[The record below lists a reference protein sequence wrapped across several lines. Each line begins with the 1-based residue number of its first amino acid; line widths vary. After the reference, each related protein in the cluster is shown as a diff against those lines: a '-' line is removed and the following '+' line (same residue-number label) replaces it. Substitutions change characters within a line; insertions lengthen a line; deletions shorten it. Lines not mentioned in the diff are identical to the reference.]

1 MKKLLFFLFV
11 SLIINFS
18 WSQCAKPILVTP
30 ENVSTITDPYQLTFL
45 HEIPKNYVDSLVYT
59 LLHAKSLIDQQKIVE
74 TIAKTGTQEA
84 FLLLWVASFHPL
96 VFEDMNPFGT
106 LCAIIDHS
114 NGPSLLN
121 KYFFKNRVKVLDT
134 SNPQTDKYNFK
145 QAILKECAKKKPK
158 AYFCTVRNK
167 AYTLNEMQQIIDNSF
182 NEYIPCANPILI
194 TDKNM
199 YAIHN
204 PYELTFLHR
213 DPQNIVDSVVYFLR
227 FGPITLETKDLL
239 QKMAESKLPE
249 AFSLLYLSCKL
260 SKKMDL
266 GNNIFHSIAN
276 QIVIWGGFELLNKH
290 FLDQQA
296 DPKHSIFYFR
306 DEVICL
312 ADQKRPTLYYCH
324 QPTVKELYDKEMADI
339 NPQMYD
345 KQIIKI
351 INRNSN
357 TQNPESI
364 KNIIKEVTDLPFVE
378 DVLWDGCYE
387 KLCIYPAYYHLMVIM
402 NIDNK
407 KVERY
412 YSMKG
417 AKFVYF
423 GIRWRGKGLLG
434 RTIETNKN
442 KLVVVNTGYSPGAID
457 AARAY
462 CETKK
467 NEN

>member
-1 MKKLLFFLFV
+1 MKKLLFFLFF

-45 HEIPKNYVDSLVYT
+45 HEIPKNYVDSLLST
-59 LLHAKSLIDQQKIVE
+59 LLNSKSLIDKQKIVE
-74 TIAKTGTQEA
+74 SIAKTQTKEA
-84 FLLLWVASFHPL
+84 FLLLWVASIHPL
-96 VFEDMNPFGT
+96 VVEDWNPFNT
-106 LCAIIDHS
+106 LCAMIDFC

-121 KYFFKNRVKVLDT
+121 KYFFKNSVKVLAT
-134 SNPQTDKYNFK
+134 SDPLTDKYNFK
-145 QAILKECAKKKPK
+145 QVILKECAKRKPK

-182 NEYIPCANPILI
+182 SEYVPCDNPILI
-194 TDKNM
+194 TDKNI

-213 DPQNIVDSVVYFLR
+213 EPQNIVDSVVYFLR

-249 AFSLLYLSCKL
+249 AFSLLYLSCVI

-276 QIVIWGGFELLNKH
+276 QINNWGGFELMNTH
-290 FLDQQA
+290 FLDQQV
-296 DPKHSIFYFR
+296 DPKQSIFTFR
-306 DEVICL
+306 DEVIRL
-312 ADQKRPTLYYCH
+312 ANQKRPTLYYCH

-339 NPQMYD
+339 KPQMYD

-357 TQNPESI
+357 TKNPEST
-364 KNIIKEVTDLPFVE
+364 KNIIKEVTELPFVE

-412 YSMKG
+412 YAMKG
-417 AKFVYF
+417 AKFVYI
-423 GIRWRGKGLLG
+423 GIRWKGEGLLG

-467 NEN
+467 NQE

>member
-1 MKKLLFFLFV
+1 MFV
-11 SLIINFS
+11 SFMINFS
-18 WSQCAKPILVTP
+18 WGQCAKPILVTP

-84 FLLLWVASFHPL
+84 FLLLWVASIHPL

-121 KYFFKNRVKVLDT
+121 KYFFKNSVKVLET
-134 SNPQTDKYNFK
+134 SDHLTNKYNFK

-167 AYTLNEMQQIIDNSF
+167 AL
-182 NEYIPCANPILI
+182 
-194 TDKNM
+194 
-199 YAIHN
+199 
-204 PYELTFLHR
+204 
-213 DPQNIVDSVVYFLR
+213 DP
-227 FGPITLETKDLL
+227 
-239 QKMAESKLPE
+239 
-249 AFSLLYLSCKL
+249 
-260 SKKMDL
+260 DL
-266 GNNIFHSIAN
+266 G
-276 QIVIWGGFELLNKH
+276 
-290 FLDQQA
+290 
-296 DPKHSIFYFR
+296 
-306 DEVICL
+306 
-312 ADQKRPTLYYCH
+312 
-324 QPTVKELYDKEMADI
+324 DI
-339 NPQMYD
+339 NPRKYD

-357 TQNPESI
+357 TQNPQCI
-364 KNIIKEVTDLPFVE
+364 KNIIKEVTELPFVE

-387 KLCIYPAYYHLMVIM
+387 KLCIYPAYYQLMVIM

-423 GIRWRGKGLLG
+423 GIRWKGEGLLG

-442 KLVVVNTGYSPGAID
+442 KLVVVNTGYSPGSID

-467 NEN
+467 NQN